1 MSHDPIPPHYL
12 AREDESDDSL
22 FYAGP
27 RLVTHIDDAT
37 IAALTQVY
45 RERLPPSAAVL
56 DLMSSWVSHLP
67 EAVVYSRVAGLG
79 MNRAEL
85 EANPRLHDFAVHDL
99 NATPTLPYPD
109 ESFDAVLNA
118 VSVQYLTR
126 PVEVFAEV
134 ARVLRPGREHLVA
147 VSHRVFP
154 TKAIALFLTI
164 PPEERPG
171 VVAVY
176 FRRSG
181 AFDEPTLLDRS
192 PPGADPLWV
201 VCAVRRGGGEVR
213 RA

>member
-1 MSHDPIPPHYL
+1 MSRDPIPPHCL
-12 AREDESDDSL
+12 AREDESDDAL

-79 MNRAEL
+79 LNLAEL
-85 EANPRLHDFAVHDL
+85 EANPRLHDFTVHDL
-99 NATPTLPYPD
+99 NAAPTLPYPD

-126 PVEVFAEV
+126 P
-134 ARVLRPGREHLVA
+134 
-147 VSHRVFP
+147 S
-154 TKAIALFLTI
+154 
-164 PPEERPG
+164 
-171 VVAVY
+171 
-176 FRRSG
+176 
-181 AFDEPTLLDRS
+181 
-192 PPGADPLWV
+192 
-201 VCAVRRGGGEVR
+201 
-213 RA
+213 